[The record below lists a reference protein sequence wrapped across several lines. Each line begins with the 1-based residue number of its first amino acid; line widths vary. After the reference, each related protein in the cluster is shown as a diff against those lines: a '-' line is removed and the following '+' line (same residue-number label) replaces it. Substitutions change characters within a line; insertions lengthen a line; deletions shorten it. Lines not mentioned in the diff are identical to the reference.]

1 MTQPA
6 AAASPPPTATSGQ
19 SPAPAGE
26 TTTAPAAPPATTTG
40 GPAPATVAVW
50 GSGQEPAS
58 LTPRRLR
65 QLMAAVVIGAL
76 LFGLFGAIGLGLQSI
91 ALTSAGSNTDQL
103 IRVQTIETDL
113 LTADATATNAFL
125 VGGLEPPAQRER
137 YDLAI
142 ESVNRLITEAAR
154 AQPADT
160 EALAALNGVVSEY
173 AVSIEQARANNRQ
186 GFPVGAQYLR
196 EASATLRAD
205 ALPILDNLVAANLQ
219 RAESEMT
226 AVHPL
231 LFQITGVLILIGY
244 ALAMVWMARRFKRT
258 INLGLLV
265 GGLTLLLS
273 LIIGGIIVSA
283 TASSVDQLRAGSFSV
298 ATAAAEARIEAGDAK
313 SNESLT
319 LIARGSGAAFEKAW
333 QESAAEVKK
342 QLDKIDDP
350 ELIERWQVY
359 ARVHGQ
365 IRELDDGGRWDDAVA
380 QATGSAGQSDA
391 NKVFDNFDAA
401 LAEHR
406 DAAADQTD
414 SGLAGPTAG
423 LFIGGL
429 LIFAGG
435 VVAAAFGRW
444 GVAVR
449 LREYL

>member
-1 MTQPA
+1 MSQS
-6 AAASPPPTATSGQ
+6 AAASS
-19 SPAPAGE
+19 
-26 TTTAPAAPPATTTG
+26 PPATTSTG
-40 GPAPATVAVW
+40 ATAPAGPPAGPANAVVPAPAAVAVAS
-50 GSGQEPAS
+50 SGAEAAS

-65 QLMAAVVIGAL
+65 QLMAAVIIGGL
-76 LFGLFGAIGLGLQSI
+76 LFGLFGAIGLGLQAI
-91 ALTSAGSNTDQL
+91 ALTAASSNTDQL

-125 VGGLEPPAQRER
+125 VGGLEPPGQRAR
-137 YDLAI
+137 YDQAI
-142 ESVNRLITEAAR
+142 DSVNRLITEAAR
-154 AQPADT
+154 AQSADAQ
-160 EALAALNGVVSEY
+160 ALAALNAVVSEY
-173 AVSIEQARANNRQ
+173 AVAIEQARANNRQ

-219 RAESEMT
+219 RAVSEMT

-231 LFQITGVLILIGY
+231 LFQIAGVLILIGY
-244 ALAMVWMARRFKRT
+244 VLGMVWLARRFKRT
-258 INLGLLV
+258 INVGLLV

-283 TASSVDQLRAGSFSV
+283 TASAVDQLRTGSFSV
-298 ATAAAEARIEAGDAK
+298 ATAAAEARIAAGDAK
-313 SNESLT
+313 ANESLT

-333 QESAAEVKK
+333 QASATEVGH
-342 QLDKIDDP
+342 QLDRIDDP
-350 ELIERWQVY
+350 DLTERWQTYV
-359 ARVHGQ
+359 AVHGQ

-380 QATGSAGQSDA
+380 QATGSSGVNDA

-406 DAAADQTD
+406 DAAADQTA
-414 SGLAGPTAG
+414 SGLAGPTVG

-444 GVAVR
+444 GVAAR